1 MRRRRRGFT
10 ILEHHANTPEIQATC
25 VRLVREA
32 TMMRRLYLD
41 GLYNKFLAGPQ
52 AQAAE

>member
-1 MRRRRRGFT
+1 MHTYKTLTLSEAHLIR
-10 ILEHHANTPEIQATC
+10 Q
-25 VRLVREA
+25 A

-41 GLYNKFLAGPQ
+41 GLYRKYLAAPQ